1 MSQLN
6 ITCPHCGFSKNID
19 QQRIP
24 PGVKTIKCPKC
35 QQSFA
40 FEPNQETASS
50 IELAEIQPRQ
60 ELPPASS
67 QAQTTNGGGDGEYS
81 KPFRFCSS
89 CGQKIQLD
97 AENCPKCGARRA
109 PSSNAV
115 SKVGLLLITFF
126 FGGLGGHRF
135 YQKKYLLGMLYLL
148 FFWAYIPSLVAFI
161 EFIIYATKSEAE
173 LQQKY
178 PESSNGAIVAVA
190 LVFFGIAIIG
200 ILAAIA
206 IPQFASYREKAFN
219 AVARN
224 DLNACKDQV
233 EAYYAAYRVH
243 PTKAGQMQCQ
253 ASKDVALFYLVSGP
267 DAYQLISF
275 HDHGKKAFL
284 LESSG
289 VEIAENTKDEIE
301 QQLEKKFGSSALA
314 RSFHFME

>member
-126 FGGLGGHRF
+126 FGGLGGT
-135 YQKKYLLGMLYLL
+135 G
-148 FFWAYIPSLVAFI
+148 S
-161 EFIIYATKSEAE
+161 TKRNTCSGCCIFCFSGHTSRP
-173 LQQKY
+173 LS
-178 PESSNGAIVAVA
+178 PSSNSSFTQPRAK
-190 LVFFGIAIIG
+190 
-200 ILAAIA
+200 
-206 IPQFASYREKAFN
+206 PNCSKN
-219 AVARN
+219 TPN
-224 DLNACKDQV
+224 
-233 EAYYAAYRVH
+233 
-243 PTKAGQMQCQ
+243 Q
-253 ASKDVALFYLVSGP
+253 AMVRLWLSPWCF
-267 DAYQLISF
+267 
-275 HDHGKKAFL
+275 
-284 LESSG
+284 
-289 VEIAENTKDEIE
+289 
-301 QQLEKKFGSSALA
+301 SALL
-314 RSFHFME
+314 S